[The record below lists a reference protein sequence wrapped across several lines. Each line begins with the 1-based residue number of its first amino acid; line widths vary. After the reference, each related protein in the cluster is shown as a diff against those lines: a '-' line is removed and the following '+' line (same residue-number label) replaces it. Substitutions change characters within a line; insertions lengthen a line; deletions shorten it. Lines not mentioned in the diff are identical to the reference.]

1 MKKKFDVETFITH
14 ILKIFKKHLEI
25 DKKQDA
31 ILRYSLRLLIS
42 SILAYAFALLP
53 ALFFGTFKHVLITML
68 TFSTLR
74 VFSGG
79 AHCSC
84 MLNCIASG
92 AVFANILGLITKN
105 IILNINK
112 SIILTIITFTF
123 LYSLWSIGKFAPA
136 DTPGKP
142 ITTKAK
148 KQKLKKMSLI
158 VLCIWCFLCLICFI
172 LFDKYIIF
180 ILASTFGILWQS
192 FTLTNTGYKFYNIFD
207 KILHIFFKEG
217 DFPC

>member
-84 MLNCIASG
+84 MLNCAITGSIL
-92 AVFANILGLITKN
+92 ANILGLLNKY
-105 IILNINK
+105 IILDKNNMLNL
-112 SIILTIITFTF
+112 IIFTF
-123 LYSLWSIGKFAPA
+123 FFSLWSIGKFAPA

-142 ITTKAK
+142 ITTKTK
-148 KQKLKKMSLI
+148 RQKLKKMSLI
-158 VLCIWCFLCLICFI
+158 ILCIWCFLCLIWFI
-172 LFDKYIIF
+172 HFDKPIIF
-180 ILASTFGILWQS
+180 IYASTFGILWQS
-192 FTLTNTGYKFYNIFD
+192 FTLTNTGYKFYNVFD

-217 DFPC
+217 DLSC